1 MSLKI
6 SMTLE
11 SYDKQHVGRE
21 EDFRCALHRG
31 LLSEQSRRMGHLCQ
45 CLLRVECEKTRY
57 RNYVMSGRQ
66 LLGAK
71 YRYQPLHQMAESTG
85 YYCQH

>member
-1 MSLKI
+1 MIAML
-6 SMTLE
+6 
-11 SYDKQHVGRE
+11 
-21 EDFRCALHRG
+21 RCGPSNRPFAATEKTEMAEFTHCG
-31 LLSEQSRRMGHLCQ
+31 QSRRMGHLCQ

-66 LLGAK
+66 LLGTK